1 VGAPRVLR
9 LRAAGRTEHPQR
21 RVAVVGLVAGGLPRQ
36 TSRGG
41 ATRSDREGKARHW
54 RGTGSDG
61 SSRGGRRRKG
71 TLATQGAGDSLGTTL
86 MVLNG
91 GFGTFVG
98 WKFCPV
104 PSPQPGVTV
113 LPPR

>member
-1 VGAPRVLR
+1 M

-54 RGTGSDG
+54 RGTGRTEVPARAVAQG
-61 SSRGGRRRKG
+61 YSRALKG
-71 TLATQGAGDSLGTTL
+71 YTRGWVLEGYYAYGTQR
-86 MVLNG
+86 